1 MIITASASGNIQ
13 NPIVESITSNVALG
27 AGSDIFDRTTAAN
40 LGKVTVNFVEYK
52 YRKDKLTTTDY
63 MNQIQDA
70 VKGIPEVQLQL
81 RKTGWGLRQVNL

>member
-1 MIITASASGNIQ
+1 MIIQASTSGNIQ

-70 VKGIPEVQLQL
+70 VKGIPGVQITVEKN
-81 RKTGWGLRQVNL
+81 RIGYSDR